1 MTSAYQNAGQMVT
14 LFGVLGFVLGWCF
27 VPAFGGW
34 IFYTTKPL
42 EFIDTWV
49 VFVLAALFGASFAM
63 IPLTTVIIQRARPSV
78 RYRGTLL
85 ALASFW
91 VVMVVLTSVVVSFVT
106 ATVHHKTLDIP
117 RWLIPA
123 GLFLVAIFPGI
134 TILFAGYWRA
144 RRYESCA

>member
-1 MTSAYQNAGQMVT
+1 
-14 LFGVLGFVLGWCF
+14 
-27 VPAFGGW
+27 
-34 IFYTTKPL
+34 
-42 EFIDTWV
+42 
-49 VFVLAALFGASFAM
+49 M
-63 IPLTTVIIQRARPSV
+63 IPLTTVIIQRARPGV
-78 RYRGTLL
+78 RYRSALL

-134 TILFAGYWRA
+134 TVLFAGYWRA